1 MQNNYFWG
9 TPPDDYFCLEI
20 WSWYHYNKKRP
31 KFKTVFIWRSSRKM
45 NKNKNLLIL
54 YYLWKKLSK
63 FSSERKKVF
72 HAFSF
77 QLFSTA
83 NSESSFNASICEINP
98 FKIQTSNRTVNK
110 FAEWRSHFT
119 GATKFYFM
127 HYFLCGHYFIE
138 CGLIQVCIFYLFFWK
153 TNFFCVSALFVFTAC
168 SDFEELFI
176 NVCNICII
184 IIYIVGVRYFHLL
197 N

>member
-1 MQNNYFWG
+1 M
-9 TPPDDYFCLEI
+9 
-20 WSWYHYNKKRP
+20 
-31 KFKTVFIWRSSRKM
+31 
-45 NKNKNLLIL
+45 
-54 YYLWKKLSK
+54 KKLSK

-110 FAEWRSHFT
+110 FAEWRSHLK

-138 CGLIQVCIFYLFFWK
+138 CGLIQVCIFYLFFWE
-153 TNFFCVSALFVFTAC
+153 T
-168 SDFEELFI
+168 DFEELFI
-176 NVCNICII
+176 NACNICII